1 LSSKTPRVHDSVRL
15 LANLYIPSALVSM
28 GQGLVIPTI
37 PTLASSFEVPPA
49 LAAQTVTALLLGR
62 ALMTIPS
69 GVAIDRLGRKPAM
82 ISGPVLLVMGSLLS
96 ALTPNFALFL
106 TGQFLSGAGVA
117 IWQLGREVAAVDLMR
132 PEVRGRVLSLFFGL
146 QSAGQTL
153 GPLAGGIITDRWGF
167 RGVFWLGALLG
178 LCVLGM
184 SARLPETRVRHTLPR
199 SPILHFGRLRDLAP
213 PFRLTYL
220 VLIYATFAAGLRNSV
235 VSAIL
240 PLHAG
245 VAFGYSTTEVGALF
259 AVMGAIT
266 LAAMGPAGW
275 ISDKIGRKAATV
287 PAALLSGRS
296 CRTRTPTHCRHCSR
310 FRSWLESPAASRL
323 GR

>member
-1 LSSKTPRVHDSVRL
+1 
-15 LANLYIPSALVSM
+15 M
-28 GQGLVIPTI
+28 
-37 PTLASSFEVPPA
+37 
-49 LAAQTVTALLLGR
+49 
-62 ALMTIPS
+62 
-69 GVAIDRLGRKPAM
+69 
-82 ISGPVLLVMGSLLS
+82 
-96 ALTPNFALFL
+96 
-106 TGQFLSGAGVA
+106 
-117 IWQLGREVAAVDLMR
+117 
-132 PEVRGRVLSLFFGL
+132 
-146 QSAGQTL
+146 
-153 GPLAGGIITDRWGF
+153 
-167 RGVFWLGALLG
+167 WLGALLG
-178 LCVLGM
+178 LFVLGM

-259 AVMGAIT
+259 AVMGAVT
-266 LAAMGPAGW
+266 LAVMGPAGW